1 MNAFSDLL
9 NAVALGI
16 GVAASPTNLLYCL
29 LGAFLGQLLGT
40 LPGIGTLV
48 AITLLFPV
56 TYHLEPTTALIMLA
70 GIYYGAQYGGSTAS
84 ILLNLPG
91 TPSSAVA
98 CLDGYPLARQ
108 GRAGV
113 ALFLTT
119 AGSFFGASIGI
130 LLMMVFSP
138 AIAEAAL
145 RFGPWEYV
153 SIILLGLMSGSAVG
167 TDSPLKGVAAV
178 IVGVT
183 VGLVG
188 QDIGSGLPR
197 FTFGSNELLDGVGL
211 VAIAIG
217 LFGIAEVI
225 SMLRPQFLETFNQFA
240 VTLRSMIP
248 TRDDLRKS
256 WMPMVRG
263 TAVGSF
269 FGVLPGTGPML
280 ASFVSYAVERK
291 VADDPSRFGKGAI
304 EGLVAPETA
313 NNAAGQTEFIPT
325 MTLGIPGSAT
335 MAIMLGVL
343 IMNGITPGPS
353 VISERPELFWGLIM
367 SFWIG
372 NVILLFLNI
381 PMIGIWTRVL
391 TVPYRMLYP
400 VVLAFVCMGIYSI
413 AQSSFDIWIVFV
425 AGAAGYGFRMLGLP
439 LAPLILGVVLGPML
453 EEHFRRSLVLS
464 HGDFMMFLQ
473 RPVSLVLL
481 IITALIAAAPLYSG
495 YFSRKIRPEADGQDD
510 AGKA

>member
-1 MNAFSDLL
+1 MNAFSDLY
-9 NAVALGI
+9 NAVSIGL
-16 GVAASPTNLLYCL
+16 GVAISPTNLLYCL

-56 TYHLEPTTALIMLA
+56 TFHLDPTTALIMLA

-98 CLDGYPLARQ
+98 CLDGYPLAKQ

-113 ALFLTT
+113 ALSMTT
-119 AGSFFGASIGI
+119 IGSFFGASIGI
-130 LLMMVFSP
+130 LLMMLFSP

-145 RFGPWEYV
+145 EFGPWEYV
-153 SIILLGLMSGSAVG
+153 SIILLGLMSGSTVG
-167 TDSPLKGVAAV
+167 TDSPLKGIASV
-178 IVGVT
+178 IVGVV

-197 FTFGSNELLDGVGL
+197 FTFGWNELLDGVGL

-225 SMLRPQFLETFNQFA
+225 SMLRPGFDEKINQFA

-248 TRDDLRKS
+248 TRDDLRRS
-256 WMPMVRG
+256 WGPMLRG
-263 TAVGSF
+263 TGVGSF

-280 ASFVSYAVERK
+280 ASFVAYALERK
-291 VADDPSRFGKGAI
+291 VADDPSRFGKGAM

-353 VISERPELFWGLIM
+353 VITERPELFWGLIM

-372 NVILLFLNI
+372 NLILVILNI
-381 PMIGIWTRVL
+381 PMIGLWTRML

-400 VVLAFVCMGIYSI
+400 VVLAFVCIGIYSI
-413 AQSSFDIWIVFV
+413 AQSSFDIWIVFA
-425 AGAAGYGFRMLGLP
+425 AGAIGYGFRMLGLP

-453 EEHFRRSLVLS
+453 EEHFRRSLLLS
-464 HGDFMMFLQ
+464 HGDFTMFVE

-481 IITALIAAAPLYSG
+481 ILTALIAAAPLYSG
-495 YFSRKIRPEADGQDD
+495 YFSRKIRTNQPVEESEG
-510 AGKA
+510 

>member
-1 MNAFSDLL
+1 MNVFSDLYNHIL
-9 NAVALGI
+9 IGA
-16 GVAASPTNLLYCL
+16 GVAISPSNLMYCL
-29 LGAFLGQLLGT
+29 LGVFLGQLLGA
-40 LPGIGTLV
+40 LPGIGSLV
-48 AITLLFPV
+48 AITLLFPI

-70 GIYYGAQYGGSTAS
+70 GIYYGSAYGGSTAS

-108 GRAGV
+108 GRAGA
-113 ALFLTT
+113 ALSLTT
-119 AGSFFGASIGI
+119 IGSFVGGSIGI
-130 LLMMVFSP
+130 LLMMMFAP

-145 RFGPWEYV
+145 EFGPWEYV
-153 SIILLGLMSGSAVG
+153 SLILMGLISASTVGS
-167 TDSPLKGVAAV
+167 DSPLKGVAMV
-178 IVGVT
+178 IVGIMA
-183 VGLVG
+183 GLVG

-197 FTFGSNELLDGVGL
+197 FTFGESELLDGIGL

-217 LFGIAEVI
+217 LFGVAEVI
-225 SMLRPQFLETFNQFA
+225 ATLRPGLFEGVNQF
-240 VTLRSMIP
+240 VVNLRSMIP
-248 TRDDLRKS
+248 TRDDLKRS
-256 WMPMVRG
+256 WAPILRG
-263 TAVGSF
+263 SAVGSF
-269 FGVLPGTGPML
+269 FGILPGTGAL
-280 ASFVSYAVERK
+280 IASYVSYAVERK

-313 NNAAGQTEFIPT
+313 NNAADQTAFIPT

-353 VISERPELFWGLIM
+353 VIAEKPELFWGLIM
-367 SFWIG
+367 SFWVG
-372 NVILLFLNI
+372 NIVLVILNI

-400 VVLAFVCMGIYSI
+400 LVLAFVCMGIYSI
-413 AQSSFDIWIVFV
+413 EKSSFDIWIVFV
-425 AGAAGYGFRMLGLP
+425 AGAIGYFFRMLELP

-464 HGDFMMFLQ
+464 HGDFTMFLE
-473 RPVSLVLL
+473 RPVSLALL
-481 IITALIAAAPLYSG
+481 IITALILASPLYSKYLPKKG
-495 YFSRKIRPEADGQDD
+495 RLPLEKDEHPSQP
-510 AGKA
+510 